1 MLNYTKANLIYEN
14 PLNTPDT
21 VKDFIL
27 EGEAKISFPNGKMQL
42 ENALDEGLGQK
53 SNFVFWCPQ
62 NFGGNMEISWKFKPL
77 REPGLAIMFFNATG
91 LNSEDIFS
99 PSLPK
104 RTGEYPMYH
113 SGEINCYHISY
124 FRRRW
129 QEEREFHTCNL
140 RKSKGFHLV
149 ALGAD
154 PIPSV
159 EDSKSEYEIKVVV
172 LDNNIEFFVD
182 DLPIFSWYDNSELGA
197 PSTHGKIGFRQ
208 MAPLTAQYWDLKIY
222 EIVST

>member
-1 MLNYTKANLIYEN
+1 MQTYNLGKLLYHN
-14 PLNTPDT
+14 PLNHPDC

-27 EGEAKISFPNGKMQL
+27 EGEAKVSFPNDKMQL

-62 NFGGNMEISWKFKPL
+62 DFGGNMQISWKFRPL
-77 REPGLAIMFFNATG
+77 REPGLAIMFFNAIG
-91 LNSEDIFS
+91 LNGQDIFA
-99 PSLPK
+99 PTLPK
-104 RTGEYPMYH
+104 RTSEYPMYH

-154 PIPSV
+154 PIPGV
-159 EDSKSEYEIKVVV
+159 DDAKEEYEIKIAVHNSHIHFYV
-172 LDNNIEFFVD
+172 DN
-182 DLPIFSWYDNSELGA
+182 LPIFNWHDSGELGT
-197 PSTHGKIGFRQ
+197 PPTCGKIGFRQ
-208 MAPLTAQYWDLKIY
+208 MAPLAAEYSDLKVY
-222 EIVST
+222 EIR